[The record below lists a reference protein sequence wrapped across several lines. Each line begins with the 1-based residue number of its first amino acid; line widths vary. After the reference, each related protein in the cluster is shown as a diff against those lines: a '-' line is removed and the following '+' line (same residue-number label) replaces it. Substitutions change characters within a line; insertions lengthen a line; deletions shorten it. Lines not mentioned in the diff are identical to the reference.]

1 MVPVKGKVDISQ
13 NFVAFLEYMN
23 FSRSFLVRQLF
34 FLRFSSII
42 QQLICCCFMIFQIN
56 QLYWHFYIVL
66 SLIKRKNLVEKIKTT
81 INCQTID
88 SKPSKKNID

>member
-1 MVPVKGKVDISQ
+1 VVPVKGKVDILQ

-23 FSRSFLVRQLF
+23 FSRVFLVRQLF

-56 QLYWHFYIVL
+56 QLYRHFLYCFEFNQKKK
-66 SLIKRKNLVEKIKTT
+66 SCRKN
-81 INCQTID
+81 
-88 SKPSKKNID
+88 KNNN